1 MSLSLML
8 GTGIFTLAALGPK
21 LVRANKAKFTSLINL
36 KLYLRSFIDTIQVS
50 KKLSNYWKFQGDP
63 RFILLVVCDVFKTA
77 FSISCLGQ
85 TDQITLWF
93 FLMLADGH
101 LIYILNKMVSLF
113 SGNSASADGLKVSK
127 NKLMGIFLV
136 LLGNICL
143 TLFWNPFTCTLAGG
157 YIILSCVEFYLL
169 ESATSSQP
177 NTLYSKLL
185 CKFVKNH

>member
-1 MSLSLML
+1 M
-8 GTGIFTLAALGPK
+8 
-21 LVRANKAKFTSLINL
+21 
-36 KLYLRSFIDTIQVS
+36 
-50 KKLSNYWKFQGDP
+50 
-63 RFILLVVCDVFKTA
+63 LVVCDVFKTA

-113 SGNSASADGLKVSK
+113 SVNSASADGSKVSK

-143 TLFWNPFTCTLAGG
+143 TLFWNPFTCMLAGG
-157 YIILSCVEFYLL
+157 YIIFSCVEFYLL
-169 ESATSSQP
+169 ESATSKQS
-177 NTLYSKLL
+177 NTIYSKIL
-185 CKFVKNH
+185 CKFVKDR